1 MIQTKINYLQILSL
15 QGNLSIIFFGKSP
28 TILQFSLCTAPQGI
42 LNQNVIVVPTSVLL
56 SLSIIKRCL
65 QIRKLGLHQRASIWL
80 CSRAK
85 RKINQNNRKT
95 KVWGKRNSPWC
106 EAYHIICQT
115 MWRECNGMGIYDCQ
129 WNWVTSDNWRWTL
142 HCW

>member
-15 QGNLSIIFFGKSP
+15 QGNLSIIFLEKAQ
-28 TILQFSLCTAPQGI
+28 QFCNSASVQHHRGF